1 MVQKFVTAFQEEM
14 AFGAFEV
21 WAKRSLAPLVEEL
34 DRTGTLDL
42 YLKLAADGVSIW
54 RSALPRGI
62 KKQARDSLA
71 ANRHNIDLIR
81 SDPQRL
87 IDIALDSLP
96 AALRAKLGSVPPE
109 YWVGQLQE
117 ILGSI

>member
-1 MVQKFVTAFQEEM
+1 MVEKFFTAFQEEM

-21 WAKRSLAPLVEEL
+21 WAKKNLAPLVEEL
-34 DRTGTLDL
+34 DRSGTLEL
-42 YLKLAADGVSIW
+42 YLKLAADGGSIW
-54 RSALPRGI
+54 RSALPRAI
-62 KKQARDSLA
+62 KKQAKETLA
-71 ANRHNIDLIR
+71 ANRHSLDLIR

-96 AALRAKLGSVPPE
+96 ATLRAKLQSVPPE

-117 ILGSI
+117 ILGAI